1 MPLVIN
7 TFLSL
12 GAYAMVAPLNK
23 EQRITK
29 NYTKWKTVLDNIAF
43 PYTFDDF
50 LKIGTDE
57 ISGKFI
63 FKTTSCYSV
72 DFYKERYWMLDYI
85 TIHQL
90 AKKRIVKNRGSSYDV
105 DNVMVKNNISRE
117 EAELLV
123 EKRKSETNGSLDT
136 YIKRYGEELGRI
148 KFDEFRQKCIVT
160 LESLIEKHGEE
171 LGTLK
176 WENYCNTRDSGSID
190 YFLNKNDGD
199 LELATI
205 EHNAF
210 RQKCKDSSGKEYFD
224 NKHGEGYYDDL
235 CMRLGYASTVDYF
248 IEVYGPD
255 EGLLKYQE
263 LNEKK
268 RITLDKMID
277 RYGEDEGTSRYLKW
291 KNDIY
296 QNPQNRNCVS
306 KSSTEFFKS
315 LESAL
320 NRTLQYGTKKDELR
334 LTDEKLLKHFYYDCY
349 DSATN
354 TIIEFNGSIWH
365 PSPLLM
371 ESERATWTV
380 GGFGSTMSYYEAL
393 EYDNYKLNFAME
405 QGYTVLVIWDY
416 EINSKHKRKNKLQF
430 LIGELNGQSSKD
442 SE

>member
-1 MPLVIN
+1 MLLVIN

-50 LKIGTDE
+50 LQLGPAKT
-57 ISGKFI
+57 SGKFT
-63 FKTTSCYSV
+63 FKTVSCYSV

-85 TIHQL
+85 AIHRL
-90 AKKRIVKNRGSSYDV
+90 AKKRIVENRGSTYDV
-105 DNVMVKNNISRE
+105 DNVMTKNNITRE
-117 EAELLV
+117 EAEALV

-136 YIKRYGEELGRI
+136 YIKRHGEELGRI

-171 LGTLK
+171 LGTSK
-176 WENYCNTRDSGSID
+176 WENYCNTRDTGSIE
-190 YFLNKNDGD
+190 YFLQKNNGD
-199 LELATI
+199 LVLATT
-205 EHNAF
+205 EHNEF

-224 NKHGEGYYDDL
+224 NKHGDGYYDDL
-235 CMRLGYASTVDYF
+235 CSRIGYASTLDYF
-248 IEVYGPD
+248 IEEYGPD
-255 EGLLKYQE
+255 DGLLKYQE
-263 LNEKK
+263 LNAKK
-268 RITLDKMID
+268 GITLDKMIEK
-277 RYGEDEGTSRYLKW
+277 YGEVDGTDRYLKW
-291 KNDIY
+291 KDDIY
-296 QNPQNRNCVS
+296 KHSTNRNCVS

-320 NRTLQYGTKKDELR
+320 NRKLQYGTKKDEIR
-334 LTDEKLLKHFYYDCY
+334 LTDETLVKHFYYDCY
-349 DSATN
+349 DSVSN
-354 TIIEFNGSIWH
+354 TIIEYNGANWH

-380 GGFGSTMSYYEAL
+380 GGFDSTMSYYEAL
-393 EYDNYKLNFAME
+393 EFDNYKINFAKE
-405 QGYTVLVIWDY
+405 QGYTVLVVWDY
-416 EINSKHKRKNKLQF
+416 EINTKHKRKNKLQF

-442 SE
+442 S